1 MTHFLWRPK
10 LILHRYLCSIGK
22 YISTMTVEWIRLRCQ
37 PHPFVSLHVMDLAC
51 SYTDGS
57 GRIFSS
63 ALKPTPTLGTLNMY
77 IVFFG
82 PLTVETN
89 IMHLRRQYDP
99 TYQPLSDSH
108 SPSPSV
114 GEPLTYSLGSLLL
127 WRMLLVLQH
136 RTANARLNVE
146 SSSQLVLSLHL
157 AAWYAVLS
165 P

>member
-1 MTHFLWRPK
+1 
-10 LILHRYLCSIGK
+10 
-22 YISTMTVEWIRLRCQ
+22 
-37 PHPFVSLHVMDLAC
+37 
-51 SYTDGS
+51 
-57 GRIFSS
+57 
-63 ALKPTPTLGTLNMY
+63 
-77 IVFFG
+77 
-82 PLTVETN
+82 
-89 IMHLRRQYDP
+89 MHLRRQYDP

-108 SPSPSV
+108 SPSPSA

-146 SSSQLVLSLHL
+146 SSSQLVSSLHL